1 MNLSDIFSITNIKN
15 HKVFNLLGLKI
26 KIKNNKIKDK
36 QLDLF
41 IAWLNTK
48 KINKEQLASEIENR
62 KSYIGV
68 TEEKREQKLIVSLT
82 SYPARMY
89 DIHYCLYS
97 LLNQKFKPDEVIL
110 WLGEEQF
117 PNREEDVP
125 KKVLDLRN
133 NGLTIK
139 FTEDIKSFKKLIP
152 ALKEYP
158 NDIIVTADDDIFY
171 PSDWLEKLY
180 NEYVE
185 DRENIICHRAY
196 KINIKGEKILPYSKW
211 KKCLKG
217 DSTSVLNFFTGAGGV
232 LYPPYSLYKDIS
244 KINLFMDLTPN
255 ADDVWFWAMVLLNE
269 KKVKVIKEPTVEL
282 TYINPERELGM
293 LDNEKTLYHTNKD
306 ENDMQIQNVLNYYPQ
321 LKNILTDAIN

>member
-1 MNLSDIFSITNIKN
+1 MKLSDIFSINNKGC
-15 HKVFNLLGLKI
+15 HKVFNLCGIKI
-26 KIKNNKIKDK
+26 KIKNNKIKEK
-36 QLDLF
+36 QLGLF
-41 IAWLNTK
+41 ISWLNTK

-62 KSYIGV
+62 KPYIGV

-82 SYPARMY
+82 SYPDRMY
-89 DIHYCLYS
+89 DVHYGIYS
-97 LLNQKFKPDEVIL
+97 LLNQNLKPDEVIL

-117 PNREEDVP
+117 PNREDDVP

-185 DRENIICHRAY
+185 DRENIICHRAH
-196 KINIKGEKILPYSKW
+196 KIVIQRDKILPYVKW
-211 KKCLKG
+211 KKCIS
-217 DSTSVLNFFTGAGGV
+217 DNSAYVLNFFTSGGGT
-232 LYPPYSLYKDIS
+232 LFPPHSLYKDICNEELFS
-244 KINLFMDLTPN
+244 KLTPD
-255 ADDVWFWAMVLLNE
+255 ADDIWFWAMAVLNG
-269 KKVKVIKEPTVEL
+269 KRIKIVKDPVNDIIYV
-282 TYINPERELGM
+282 NAERELGM
-293 LDNEKTLYHTNKD
+293 LDNEKNLFDTNKD
-306 ENDMQIQNVLNYYPQ
+306 KNDMQIQNVLNYYPQ